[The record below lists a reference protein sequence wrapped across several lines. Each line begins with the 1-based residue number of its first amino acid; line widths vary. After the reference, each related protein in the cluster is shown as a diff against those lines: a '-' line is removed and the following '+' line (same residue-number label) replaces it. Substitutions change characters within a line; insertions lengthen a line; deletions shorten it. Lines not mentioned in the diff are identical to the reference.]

1 MCDYAG
7 NNKKTIATSGGIEAV
22 ARAMTVHAFNN
33 GVQGQAVWAIENVL
47 WNSTPAHIA
56 TAKAAGLVTLL
67 QRAVA
72 MGVRKGEQYGD
83 PANQLNKMGVDEE
96 KSEGKQREEA
106 VVVVRRSVCPG
117 YKKMGMF
124 KFSAK
129 CKTCGKAKDAH

>member
-1 MCDYAG
+1 MFVLRKRALA
-7 NNKKTIATSGGIEAV
+7 NGGIFDEEEMVKKAQWATIKEAAVV
-22 ARAMTVHAFNN
+22 ALNR
-33 GVQGQAVWAIENVL
+33 
-47 WNSTPAHIA
+47 
-56 TAKAAGLVTLL
+56 TLL
-67 QRAVA
+67 
-72 MGVRKGEQYGD
+72 GLFKGGEQYGD

-96 KSEGKQREEA
+96 KSEEKQREEA